1 MLVQVFP
8 VPEWVQFGA
17 GVELQEGVWI
27 PHPAAVLVR
36 ATDLCA
42 PSPGQWGIRL
52 WWDVGLLSPVLHQM
66 EPELQFWPARPSS
79 GNIIW
84 RARLWRLLPRRW
96 QLTPPPPLKK
106 TAAWRWWV
114 ISNWFKGAKKR
125 ETWKT
130 FELRDAFW
138 ATGVLQLPKHLED
151 ASAGPSK
158 DFLSMLLVICSG
170 GIRHDSDGGQKM
182 FWGSRSEAQWCWR
195 GGAARLLLSKWA
207 DHLRGSGAVC
217 KG

>member
-8 VPEWVQFGA
+8 VPGWVQFGA
-17 GVELQEGVWI
+17 GDELQEGVWI

-36 ATDLCA
+36 ASGLRP
-42 PSPGQWGIRL
+42 PSPGQWKICL
-52 WWDVGLLSPVLHQM
+52 WWDVGLLSPVLLQTA
-66 EPELQFWPARPSS
+66 PELQFWPARPSS

-84 RARLWRLLPRRW
+84 RTRLWRLLPRRW

-114 ISNWFKGAKKR
+114 VSSWCRGACCSAKKR
-125 ETWKT
+125 N

-138 ATGVLQLPKHLED
+138 AMSVLELPKHLED
-151 ASAGPSK
+151 VSAAPSK
-158 DFLSMLLVICSG
+158 DFFLSMLLICSG
-170 GIRHDSDGGQKM
+170 GVRHDSAGCQKM
-182 FWGSRSEAQWCWR
+182 FWGSGSEAQRCWR

-207 DHLRGSGAVC
+207 HHLRGSGAVC
-217 KG
+217 RG

>member
-1 MLVQVFP
+1 M
-8 VPEWVQFGA
+8 A
-17 GVELQEGVWI
+17 
-27 PHPAAVLVR
+27 
-36 ATDLCA
+36 
-42 PSPGQWGIRL
+42 
-52 WWDVGLLSPVLHQM
+52 
-66 EPELQFWPARPSS
+66 PELQFWPARPSS

-114 ISNWFKGAKKR
+114 ISNWFKGANKR

-217 KG
+217 KGQECSTFDPFHPFSTCSQDAVVAHGASSHKQVLLQAVICLYLTASIVNSSL